1 MSYWDV
7 KNLSYENFKRVCPE
21 RPETFKQTVELVR
34 SHNLSGCAWESA
46 NPCLSTS
53 SRDMIVKHHTLIH
66 FSITMSGEN
75 IATC

>member
-7 KNLSYENFKRVCPE
+7 KNLSYENFKRLCAV

-46 NPCLSTS
+46 NPCLSNS